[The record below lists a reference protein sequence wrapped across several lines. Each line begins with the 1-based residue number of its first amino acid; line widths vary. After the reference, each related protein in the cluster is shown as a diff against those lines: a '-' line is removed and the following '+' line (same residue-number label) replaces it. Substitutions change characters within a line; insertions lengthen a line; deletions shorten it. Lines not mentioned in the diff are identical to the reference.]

1 MNFEPA
7 GPLRTSTN
15 LAAPRA
21 AENGNGALDPAEGF
35 ETIGDL
41 VAELIATIDL
51 VPRDRLAAAR
61 GRARIVGM
69 AQALQD
75 EGCVHPDGVARAL
88 ARRYGFPFIDLAEE
102 RASPSAAELI
112 PPEDAAAR
120 GRRAGVP
127 QRQPAA
133 RRRRRPEEHPRHRRA
148 AARDPVR
155 RRVSPSRTARR
166 SWPSSSASP
175 ARAR

>member
-21 AENGNGALDPAEGF
+21 ADNGNGTLDPADGF

-41 VAELIATIDL
+41 VADLIATIDL

-61 GRARIVGM
+61 GRAGIVGM

-75 EGCVHPDGVARAL
+75 EGCVAP
-88 ARRYGFPFIDLAEE
+88 
-102 RASPSAAELI
+102 
-112 PPEDAAAR
+112 
-120 GRRAGVP
+120 
-127 QRQPAA
+127 
-133 RRRRRPEEHPRHRRA
+133 RRRRPVARPPPRLPVHRPRRGAGRRRA
-148 AARDPVR
+148 P
-155 RRVSPSRTARR
+155 PS
-166 SWPSSSASP
+166 
-175 ARAR
+175 